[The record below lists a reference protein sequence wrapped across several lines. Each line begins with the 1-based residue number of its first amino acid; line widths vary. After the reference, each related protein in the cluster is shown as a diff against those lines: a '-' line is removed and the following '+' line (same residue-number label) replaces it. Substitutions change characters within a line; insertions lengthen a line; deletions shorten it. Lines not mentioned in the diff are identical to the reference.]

1 MLPHPL
7 DFGLVTLTHDPK
19 NLLLNYLFIY
29 LNLYLFKHLILN
41 IHDICT
47 YIDWS
52 FFRYNKFCWWIE
64 GTNAFHNL
72 THSLYPYIYI
82 YSYSIHK
89 QVNKTE
95 LQKDLDEFGRKI
107 IAKEIFARDEE
118 TDVEEEE
125 PYKPPT
131 KLEKLNKDTK
141 PKKMLRT
148 KEMAVNAYLD
158 IINHNIKEHPYEKTK
173 DNISKEERLALKQL
187 MSRRDVIIKP
197 ADKGGATV
205 VLDADTMMKL

>member
-1 MLPHPL
+1 MTEAEKSLL
-7 DFGLVTLTHDPK
+7 RRGL
-19 NLLLNYLFIY
+19 
-29 LNLYLFKHLILN
+29 
-41 IHDICT
+41 
-47 YIDWS
+47 S
-52 FFRYNKFCWWIE
+52 FCPR
-64 GTNAFHNL
+64 
-72 THSLYPYIYI
+72 P
-82 YSYSIHK
+82 K

-118 TDVEEEE
+118 TDAEEEE

-173 DNISKEERLALKQL
+173 DNISKEETLALKQL

-205 VLDADTMMKL
+205 VLDAENTMMKL